1 MINLSIKMEQIGE
14 YNVTQNVTKIKQGIL
29 GWPHPCSKLS
39 AK

>member
-14 YNVTQNVTKIKQGIL
+14 YNVTQNVTEIKQGIL